1 MAAEPPIEVSVQQVL
16 QSTPQPQQDD
26 HPPPVPSHGRQ
37 RDGKEKVHEERE
49 RKEQEEE
56 GAVATEKG
64 EVVLRR
70 QAPRDQLKEHVPLR
84 KKQSKDRPA
93 GVGEDGPVVG
103 MPAGYRKL
111 SPPSGPALEPSSQ
124 EPVSDLADQET
135 ACRGLP
141 PSSEWSH
148 SLM

>member
-1 MAAEPPIEVSVQQVL
+1 MAAEPPVEVSVQRVL
-16 QSTPQPQQDD
+16 QSTPQVQQDD
-26 HPPPVPSHGRQ
+26 HLPSHGRQ
-37 RDGKEKVHEERE
+37 RDGKERVHEERE
-49 RKEQEEE
+49 RKEER
-56 GAVATEKG
+56 AVATDKE

-70 QAPRDQLKEHVPLR
+70 QAPRAPPRDQLKEHVPLR

-124 EPVSDLADQET
+124 EPVSDLADQEA

-141 PSSEWSH
+141 PSSEWPH
-148 SLM
+148 SIM